1 MPVENNKHINGVK
14 HEVDLTET
22 GAVTVVCH
30 IEVNIGPGGPNDI
43 EINLNV
49 PEGHNPQVALRINH
63 TVHTGHRISRETQTE
78 AQARQKTYCRPKR
91 ICTSKAIDAD
101 EEPEECGATDCCY
114 DPLSEETK
122 VRCAGPGC
130 NAKYHLS
137 CVGLGVMPTEA
148 WFCDV
153 DCRLNA
159 GQPVRKRRRIGVT
172 A

>member
-1 MPVENNKHINGVK
+1 
-14 HEVDLTET
+14 VDLTET

-49 PEGHNPQVALRINH
+49 PEGHNPQVALRHVNIITVTYEFDVLMWTLILGRINH

-130 NAKYHLS
+130 NAKVLFPQVSDICTQTY
-137 CVGLGVMPTEA
+137 
-148 WFCDV
+148 
-153 DCRLNA
+153 
-159 GQPVRKRRRIGVT
+159 
-172 A
+172 